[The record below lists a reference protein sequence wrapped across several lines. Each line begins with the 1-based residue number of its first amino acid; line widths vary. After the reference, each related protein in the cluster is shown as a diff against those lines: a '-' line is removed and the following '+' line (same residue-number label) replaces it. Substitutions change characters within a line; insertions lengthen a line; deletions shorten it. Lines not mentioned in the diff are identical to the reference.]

1 MQTEFTGEISA
12 QTRRSYFDDEQLSIK
27 FSSPMANQFH
37 KFYLSQDEINYL
49 SCTES
54 KWTIMSPTLRYLL
67 HAVRFELKQRG
78 YDNLII
84 KNSLSDY
91 SKSRELTFPVSL
103 FCLMRG
109 LMLPPALAAE
119 NGDVTFRSDFND
131 NGAPRTRAWKKRFN
145 DAVDRYYTNRFVD
158 MSITRPNIISM
169 STPPSEVLIKA
180 YFQVIFQKPNRVDLK
195 SLYVLYG
202 LAEKAPAKAK
212 APAKEKAPVKVKVEA
227 SAKVETPAKDEAP
240 VKIEEVKKDQK
251 YILTYNDFDYT
262 KFIGIINNSNCIKA
276 LINSFV

>member
-1 MQTEFTGEISA
+1 MGEISS
-12 QTRRSYFDDEQLSIK
+12 QTKRSYFDDEQLSIK

-37 KFYLSQDEINYL
+37 KFYLSQDEIDYL

-67 HAVRFELKQRG
+67 HAVRYELKQRG
-78 YDNLII
+78 YDDLII

-119 NGDVTFRSDFND
+119 NGDVTFMADFND
-131 NGAPRTRAWKKRFN
+131 NGAPRTRAWKQRFN

-158 MSITRPNIISM
+158 MSITKPNIINM
-169 STPPSEVLIKA
+169 ITPPSEVLIKA
-180 YFQVIFQKPNRVDLK
+180 YFQVIFQKPNRVDLFCVTYDDFRDY
-195 SLYVLYG
+195 YVFG
-202 LAEKAPAKAK
+202 ISPSHKNATHVRVQCGA
-212 APAKEKAPVKVKVEA
+212 
-227 SAKVETPAKDEAP
+227 
-240 VKIEEVKKDQK
+240 
-251 YILTYNDFDYT
+251 
-262 KFIGIINNSNCIKA
+262 KFIMEVIRDVEPVPRTDQDVADIFERKLTQYREELKEEGYDG
-276 LINSFV
+276 